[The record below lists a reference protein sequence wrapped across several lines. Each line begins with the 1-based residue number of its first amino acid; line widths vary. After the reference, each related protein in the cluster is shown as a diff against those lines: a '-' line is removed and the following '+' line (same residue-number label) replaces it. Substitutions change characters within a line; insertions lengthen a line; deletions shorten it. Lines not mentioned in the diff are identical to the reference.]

1 MPGAS
6 PPRTTCEWISKPRD
20 VLQGDFKKH
29 LSFEE
34 ALDHPLKPLVVMMSE
49 TRVVKLRTIGGST
62 ASSTRS
68 STPTP
73 TQSSTVYSMD
83 PLGAA
88 LEGTDPLSQLVNQ
101 QKLDPLSAMAAESW
115 VEPVEGKRGKEN
127 VTTSTATDD
136 GLRES
141 WSARKAGILCK
152 FTTSEKL
159 SIVTSFLSG
168 GEKVV
173 VKAQSSMVDKVRTRL
188 EQLDD
193 FEEGSVRQMLDLSQ
207 QEYVSRIE
215 QLNTE
220 LVQAWHQDQR
230 VKALKIAIQ
239 CSKLLV
245 DTSVIQFYPSKFVL
259 ITDILD
265 IFGKLV
271 YERLRT
277 KSDYYAPGSKVPTC
291 LPENF
296 TADMVPESAKETC
309 RNWFYKIASIRE
321 LVPRLYV
328 EMAIL
333 KSYSFLTSG
342 EFSQALL
349 RLTRMVRGIGDPL
362 VAVYARCYL
371 CRVGLSIN
379 SSDRLYLRENFYDF
393 LATYTQLFSASIRL
407 DLSLQKVNLSTYL
420 TLYTP
425 ALDYILQS
433 VAHDAT
439 EKTLADILDHCKQ
452 KGNSA
457 LLFNTIM
464 AAFKPAYI
472 AARAAQ
478 FVELITSCDE
488 EGFPKYLLFRT
499 LGLCL
504 TLADPPTEHCLQILN
519 DVWKIV
525 SKLTDPAQY
534 ISCAEVWV
542 QYAAKHLSTREV
554 NTFLGDIIN
563 HMSGGRAYENHYAS
577 LQMVMERVLAH
588 ANDFETLLTM
598 DKFLPMLDMF
608 QKESVKVEVCKSIM
622 LHYTK
627 TYQYQ
632 TTNDPVITNALMFI
646 CRVMHDSVNALTV
659 EDEKRQIGNLICS
672 FVKRVDFG
680 RDFEQQLS
688 FYVEARASFTNLD
701 VIHAQ
706 LVQSVNRL
714 AVETR
719 CIVKG
724 HHTRKT
730 ASFVHA
736 CAAYCYITIPSITSV
751 LMRLE
756 LYLLSGQVALLNQC
770 LGQADACLKA
780 ALSLIPDVPRIIEVD
795 GKQRSSEPYIVS
807 YICNFLS
814 TLLIVPDSPEQ
825 GVLYLTRGLLNVIQ
839 NYSWDHQ
846 SNARTTVYLHVLDM
860 LSAASQESY
869 PYHIDMVDSND
880 VLYGS
885 DPKFIGELNRMCSV
899 VVEEILNHLKYLGS
913 NELYQKQSSLA
924 LELLIR
930 IAVKADLS
938 KPDLATLALNL
949 WNLAQKHGC
958 MDVKLA
964 VRTTEYLK
972 KKFSGSNED
981 VYSDFISRLKIKSNV
996 K

>member
-1 MPGAS
+1 MPAAA
-6 PPRTTCEWISKPRD
+6 PPRLSCEWSSRTRD
-20 VLQGDFKKH
+20 VFQKDFKKQLH
-29 LSFEE
+29 SEE
-34 ALDHPLKPLVVMMSE
+34 VLDHPLKPLVVTMSE
-49 TRVVKLRTIGGST
+49 SRIIKLRTVGGST
-62 ASSTRS
+62 TSSTRS

-73 TQSSTVYSMD
+73 TQSSLYSMD

-88 LEGTDPLSQLVNQ
+88 LEGSDPLSQLASQ
-101 QKLDPLSAMAAESW
+101 QKIDPLSAMAADSW
-115 VEPVEGKRGKEN
+115 VEPIEGKRGKEKI
-127 VTTSTATDD
+127 TSTTVVDD
-136 GLRES
+136 GMRETWAS
-141 WSARKAGILCK
+141 RKAGILCK

-168 GEKVV
+168 GEKVI
-173 VKAQSSMVDKVRTRL
+173 VKAQGSVVDKVRTRL

-207 QEYVSRIE
+207 QEYMGRIE
-215 QLNTE
+215 QLNSE

-277 KSDYYAPGSKVPTC
+277 KSDYYAPGSKFPTC

-296 TADMVPESAKETC
+296 TPDMVPESAKETC

-342 EFSQALL
+342 EFSQALM

-362 VAVYARCYL
+362 VSVYARCYL

-379 SSDRLYLRENFYDF
+379 SSDRAYLRENFYDF
-393 LATYTQLFSASIRL
+393 LAMYNQLFSASVRM
-407 DLSLQKVNLSTYL
+407 DLVLQKVDLSTYL

-439 EKTLADILDHCKQ
+439 EKTLAEILDRCKR

-464 AAFKPAYI
+464 AAFKPAYV
-472 AARAAQ
+472 AARATQ
-478 FVELITSCDE
+478 FVELLTCCDE

-504 TLADPPTEHCLQILN
+504 SLADPPAEHCLQILN
-519 DVWKIV
+519 DVWKVV
-525 SKLTDPAQY
+525 SKLTNPAQY
-534 ISCAEVWV
+534 VSCAEVWA
-542 QYAAKHLSTREV
+542 QYVSKHLATREV
-554 NTFLGDIIN
+554 NTFLGDIIK
-563 HMSGGRAYENHYAS
+563 HMSVGRAYENHYAS
-577 LQMVMERVLAH
+577 LQTVMERVLAH

-598 DKFLPMLDMF
+598 DKFLPMLDIF

-622 LHYTK
+622 SHYTK
-627 TYQYQ
+627 TYQFQ

-672 FVKRVDFG
+672 FVKRVDFA

-701 VIHAQ
+701 VIHAL

-714 AVETR
+714 AVDTR

-736 CAAYCYITIPSITSV
+736 CAAYCYITIPSINSV

-780 ALSLIPDVPRIIEVD
+780 ALSLIPDVPKTMEVD
-795 GKQRSSEPYIVS
+795 GKQRTSEPYIVS

-839 NYSWDHQ
+839 TYSWDQQ
-846 SNARTTVYLHVLDM
+846 STGRSTVYLHVLDM
-860 LSAASQESY
+860 LAAAAQETY

-885 DPKFIGELNRMCSV
+885 DPKFITELNRMCSV
-899 VVEEILNHLKYLGS
+899 VVEEVLSHLKYLGTS
-913 NELYQKQSSLA
+913 ELYQKQSSLA

-949 WNLAQKHGC
+949 WNLAQRHGC
-958 MDVKLA
+958 MDLKLA
-964 VRTTEYLK
+964 VRITEYMK
-972 KKFSGSNED
+972 KRFSSSNDD
-981 VYSDFISRLKIKSNV
+981 VYADFISKLKIKS
-996 K
+996 

>member
-1 MPGAS
+1 MPATTT
-6 PPRTTCEWISKPRD
+6 PRTSCEWISRTRD
-20 VLQGDFKKH
+20 RLQENVKKQ
-29 LSFEE
+29 LPSEE
-34 ALDHPLKPLVVMMSE
+34 ILDHPLKPLVVTMSE
-49 TRVVKLRTIGGST
+49 TRIVKLRTVGGST
-62 ASSTRS
+62 TSSTRS

-73 TQSSTVYSMD
+73 TQSSLAYSMD
-83 PLGAA
+83 PLGA
-88 LEGTDPLSQLVNQ
+88 LEGSDPLSQLANQ
-101 QKLDPLSAMAAESW
+101 QKMDPLSAMAAESW

-127 VTTSTATDD
+127 VTASAGMDD
-136 GLRES
+136 GFQES
-141 WSARKAGILCK
+141 WASRKAGILCK

-173 VKAQSSMVDKVRTRL
+173 VKAQSSVVDKVRTRL

-207 QEYVSRIE
+207 QEYMGRIE
-215 QLNTE
+215 QLNSE

-259 ITDILD
+259 ISDILD

-277 KSDYYAPGSKVPTC
+277 KSDYCAPGSKVPTP

-296 TADMVPESAKETC
+296 TPDMVPESAKETC

-342 EFSQALL
+342 EFSQGLL
-349 RLTRMVRGIGDPL
+349 RLTRMIRGIGDPL

-379 SSDRLYLRENFYDF
+379 SSDRVYLRENFYDF
-393 LATYTQLFSASIRL
+393 LSIYNQLFSPSVRM
-407 DLSLQKVNLSTYL
+407 DLTFQKVDLSTYL

-439 EKTLADILDHCKQ
+439 EKTLADILDRCKQ
-452 KGNSA
+452 KCNSA

-472 AARAAQ
+472 AARATQ
-478 FVELITSCDE
+478 FVELLTSCDE

-504 TLADPPTEHCLQILN
+504 TLADPPTEYCLQILN

-534 ISCAEVWV
+534 ICCAEVWV
-542 QYAAKHLSTREV
+542 QYVAKHLSTREV
-554 NTFLGDIIN
+554 NTFLGDIIK
-563 HMSGGRAYENHYAS
+563 HMSVGRAYESHYSS
-577 LQMVMERVLAH
+577 LQTVMERVLSH

-598 DKFLPMLDMF
+598 DKFLPMLDIF
-608 QKESVKVEVCKSIM
+608 QKESVKVDVCKSIM
-622 LHYTK
+622 SHYTK
-627 TYQYQ
+627 HYQYQ

-659 EDEKRQIGNLICS
+659 EDEKRQIGNLICN

-714 AVETR
+714 AVDTR

-736 CAAYCYITIPSITSV
+736 CAAYCYITIPSISSV
-751 LMRLE
+751 LMKLE

-780 ALSLIPDVPRIIEVD
+780 ALSLIADVPKIIEID
-795 GKQRSSEPYIVS
+795 GKQKSSEPYIVS

-839 NYSWDHQ
+839 NYSWDPQ
-846 SNARTTVYLHVLDM
+846 SAGRATVYLYVLDM
-860 LSAASQESY
+860 LSTAAQESY

-885 DPKFIGELNRMCSV
+885 DPKFIAELNRMCSV
-899 VVEEILNHLKYLGS
+899 VVEEILSHLQYLGK
-913 NELYQKQSSLA
+913 NELFSKQSSLA
-924 LELLIR
+924 LDLLIR
-930 IAVKADLS
+930 IATKADLS

-949 WNLAQKHGC
+949 WNLSQKHGC
-958 MDVKLA
+958 LDVKLA

-972 KKFSGSNED
+972 KKFSGCNQE
-981 VYSDFISRLKIKSNV
+981 YYAEFISRLKIKSQV